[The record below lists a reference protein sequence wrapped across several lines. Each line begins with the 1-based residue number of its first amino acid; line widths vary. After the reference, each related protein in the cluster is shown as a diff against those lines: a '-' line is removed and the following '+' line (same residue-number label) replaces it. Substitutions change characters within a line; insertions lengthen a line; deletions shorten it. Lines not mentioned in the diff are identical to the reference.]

1 MPSLVD
7 LGFIIRYSGILD
19 ELWHQLFKFNSE
31 GTYIGQYRV
40 LQDWID
46 KEKRIRFFRETE
58 LESVSTEKGRI
69 IVAFAKDH
77 NSQKSI
83 ALHGKYYI
91 DCTGIGR
98 IGELCGISGEKG
110 VDKNEE
116 LPSRRKEQHSLG
128 GQSFGCFI
136 RVEKGD
142 DSYPFACPSWV
153 KINWEDNDFSAQ
165 INLMKSLESNLL
177 GEI

>member
-1 MPSLVD
+1 M
-7 LGFIIRYSGILD
+7 
-19 ELWHQLFKFNSE
+19 
-31 GTYIGQYRV
+31 
-40 LQDWID
+40 
-46 KEKRIRFFRETE
+46 
-58 LESVSTEKGRI
+58 
-69 IVAFAKDH
+69 
-77 NSQKSI
+77 QKSI

-136 RVEKGD
+136 RIEKGD

-177 GEI
+177 GEHLVEWNGVSNEKRLDPEMIALAAWDYLKNRSTISDVMQNLKLVHISENTIPNLFRAMERQVGFE